1 MHKKLVIAIKTLSWS
16 KVSNTPKNTMLSSK
30 QWYSK
35 HSFLHAYQT
44 PLKYIIVLK
53 NTMILSQNFKN
64 TLFPNTP
71 LIVNERPTGLSTG
84 HVVAGHS
91 NQLHA
96 ATCTRCLCGQA
107 TPPSDP
113 HHAAVHRVTN
123 G

>member
-44 PLKYIIVLK
+44 PLKYIMVLK

-71 LIVNERPTGLSTG
+71 LIVNKDPLALALDTSW
-84 HVVAGHS
+84 
-91 NQLHA
+91 
-96 ATCTRCLCGQA
+96 QA
-107 TPPSDP
+107 TQTNYMPPRAQDAYVDRP
-113 HHAAVHRVTN
+113 RHHLTRIMQPSIA
-123 G
+123 